1 MPFRRRRHRPW
12 IALVALFGLLF
23 QQLALAAFSC
33 PLDRDA
39 TAAAAAASNPPCHQP
54 NTTDKARCH
63 EHCHPLTSSSDHSSP
78 PTVPAAILPPTTW
91 DRTASWQVVT
101 RWNDIDREVVAR
113 ATAPPLNIQHCT
125 FQI

>member
-23 QQLALAAFSC
+23 QQLAMAAYSC

-54 NTTDKARCH
+54 NTTDKGRCH

>member
-23 QQLALAAFSC
+23 QQLAMAAYSC

-54 NTTDKARCH
+54 NTTDNARCH

>member
-1 MPFRRRRHRPW
+1 MPFRHRRHRPW
-12 IALVALFGLLF
+12 IALIALFGLLF
-23 QQLALAAFSC
+23 QQLAMAAYSC
-33 PLDRDA
+33 PLERDA
-39 TAAAAAASNPPCHQP
+39 TAAAAAVSNPPCHQP

-91 DRTASWQVVT
+91 DRSASWRNVIGWYDVV
-101 RWNDIDREVVAR
+101 RDVVAR

>member
-1 MPFRRRRHRPW
+1 MVFRRRHRW

-23 QQLALAAFSC
+23 QQLAMAAYSC

-63 EHCHPLTSSSDHSSP
+63 EHCHPLTSSLDHSSP
-78 PTVPAAILPPTTW
+78 PTVPPAIRPPTTW
-91 DRTASWQVVT
+91 DRTASWQIVT
-101 RWNDIDREVVAR
+101 LWNDIDREVVAR